1 MEIGPVFAARAER
14 AREENR
20 MSRMRSFA
28 ETHPELANQLGVTA
42 EQQVGQNVE
51 IDETPLVPVELEN
64 KTLASQPQALNPPK
78 NDLQKIQK
86 ALVPEAFVDED
97 GFPVVKQ
104 VMFLGPDDLSKKTS
118 ELRNEFLKNEKSAQ
132 NKFLVNKFEEA
143 LALASLDRDWETSPV

>member
-64 KTLASQPQALNPPK
+64 KTLASQPQALN
-78 NDLQKIQK
+78 
-86 ALVPEAFVDED
+86 
-97 GFPVVKQ
+97 
-104 VMFLGPDDLSKKTS
+104 
-118 ELRNEFLKNEKSAQ
+118 
-132 NKFLVNKFEEA
+132 
-143 LALASLDRDWETSPV
+143 LALTIIMDHNTLTYTHQGV